1 MKDPLFRNIEDLR
14 VLISIFIRLTVL
26 VFIIFGISLPSIIM
40 AQNSITVL
48 TPDSDDT
55 YNTGDQVYISW
66 SDNYDPGH
74 VGINL
79 IDSSGNV
86 EMNITEY
93 FPNSN
98 YYTWSMPGS
107 VTSGSYKIEVYH
119 VVEFCFGGNCQYNRM
134 DTDDTGES
142 FDIQIPEL
150 DFDPSYDDSDVIAG
164 EDFYFEW
171 DHNLTS
177 GQLELHYG
185 DDTFGWT
192 EITTLSNTA
201 TSYTWTTPS
210 GSFPLSP
217 QIRIRSTGSSGL
229 EDQISINLLK
239 DIEVTSPTG
248 STNQLGGTNLSVTW
262 DANYNGGSVRVDL
275 YKGGSHQQTLTSS
288 TNNDGAYNWSVPLE
302 VTQGSNYQIRVKDT
316 GSSVKD
322 FSPNFTLTPHEV
334 TVTAPT
340 ASIDQIGG
348 TTLNI
353 TWNTT
358 YSGGN
363 VEIDLYKGGSF
374 DQTIV
379 SATPNDGAYNWSI
392 PTGIATSSDYQ
403 VRIKDSGTLVNDLSA
418 NFDLTERTITA
429 ASPTSSTDL
438 VGGSTLNINWNSSFS
453 GSDVRIELH
462 KGGSLDQTIT
472 SSTTNDGSY
481 NWTVPVNISSGSDYK
496 IRVKENG
503 TSVDDYTANFTL
515 NPHTVT
521 VTSPSSSTDQIG
533 LSTLSIN
540 WNTNYTGGNVRIEL
554 HKGGSLDQTITSS
567 TTNDGSYNWTV
578 PADITTASN
587 YQVRVKDTGSAG
599 DDYSENFTLNSRTIS
614 ITAPVST
621 TSQLGNSTL
630 NINWNTNYS
639 GGNVRIELHKGGS
652 LDQTITSST
661 TNDGSYNWT
670 VPLEIAQSSNY
681 KIRVK
686 DAASSIDNLTP
697 NFTLTPR
704 EVTVTDPLST
714 VDQVGGSTLNITWT
728 STFSEDVRIDLHKGG
743 SLDQTI
749 TSSTNNDGAYYWTIP
764 IDITQGSDYKI
775 RIKDTGT
782 TADHFSDNFTLNPQ
796 SITVTSPG
804 SSTSLIGGE
813 TLQVN
818 WGANYSNSTV
828 QVDLYKNGSHQQQIE
843 SAVNITNGNY
853 DWDIPTGITTGSD
866 YQIRVKDTGS
876 SVEDNSTNFSLTK
889 ASLSITSPDN
899 TDEYRVEDNVT
910 ISWTDN
916 GFDPQKVSIDL
927 LNSDDSVNQTLIEE
941 TTNTGSY
948 QFTLSP
954 LLSEGYYKVKVYALE
969 ESQICEE
976 GVTPPCYIK
985 GAIDEVSDNFFIKD
999 HEVVITEPTSS
1010 LNAIMPGDSL
1020 YIEWYTTTSPFTIG
1034 VGGEGQGW
1042 IIDISHSSTTSDP
1055 SNPVY
1060 NSLKW
1065 QIPQDMPF
1073 GTYIVN
1079 INYDGGQTSSEPFTV
1094 GQSMVGAQK
1103 TLSYDKY
1110 DDYGNLLQA
1119 TDANGGVHRFYY
1131 GSNSQPLTQNG
1142 EHGTNGVY
1150 LTGMSRVFTGGAD
1163 SLTTSGSYDNLGQLT
1178 GMIGENGVEATFSY
1192 DADGRLD
1199 TVYNDNGDPVT
1210 AVDYVY
1216 ADAQFSATN
1225 PNYIETIA
1233 YTGDGGGPRQ
1243 ATEYLDGLGRSIQTQ
1258 QRDGSHD
1265 IVSTIEYDG
1274 AGREFR
1280 SWKPYRWDTGHQYD
1294 SGWAGNDTTYYGNEF
1309 PYVEQHYEQSPMNRV
1324 VKAIP
1329 EGGQAAS
1336 GADSTAYRL
1345 DTWNGDIYSV
1355 TKSIDAEGN
1364 VTETWTDGWGRTVRT
1379 VADPDTIAAETL
1391 FEYDVLDNL
1400 EKVTAPNGTETTY
1413 SYDPRGNLTQKTSDD
1428 AGSVQYKY
1436 DVAGNLRFS
1445 QDANRATA
1453 GEVMFTSYDEL
1464 GRPFAEGVVSASL
1477 DTLDG
1482 DTDYGFGDTNANV
1495 HGAYAYDSKSTTN
1508 NKYPFDQFVTEL
1520 DSVTLANTNGQLA
1533 ARAWRVGDGTSSM
1546 IGSNPW
1552 QLEALSYDSE
1562 GRLADKWVWTGDNPG
1577 WAYHLHYDYNRA
1589 GELITQ
1595 QLTVGGETLYHH
1607 YTYNKRGLVDKVY
1620 LSDDGVADTE
1630 PAEIT
1635 YSYSATGAVEQIDYR
1650 GGTTITNGY
1659 DLRDRLTD
1667 INDITST
1674 SGSTFAAKYTYQKNS
1689 NVDQAE
1695 FWNPNI
1701 TTGINLTSAHR
1712 AYSYQYNYDGLNRLT
1727 SADYRLDGS
1736 NPDAF
1741 DVPSVSYDRSG
1752 NIEALQRRDQAGALV
1767 DDLDYKYE
1775 NGNNQLSSLDETA
1788 SSSHPWDPK
1797 AGNFTYDANGNLE
1810 TMTGNTTLTGV
1821 TYDHRNLPMQ
1831 FDLSATTQ
1839 QVNGYSME
1847 GQRVFKEVQTSG
1859 GTSWNFY
1866 IMDGLTTLGLIQD
1879 GSLQYLNI
1887 LGNDVTGRVLA
1898 SSGSIDANNAK
1909 RFYLKDLIGSTR
1921 AVVDENGTT
1930 KENRDYYPFGLLMD
1944 ERQYVN
1950 GAETTEKFS
1959 GKERDDQTGF
1969 DYFGARYYHSG
1980 LGRFISTDRFAEK
1993 YPSMTPYQYAA
2004 NNPAIFIDVNGDSVE
2019 VAYYSQPTD
2028 FFNFIPSISIPETY
2042 HTFIIYTN
2050 EETGQTVNI
2059 AEGMPENKL
2068 QTSGKSSALGW
2079 GKLVAEQST
2088 EAKGYD
2094 SKLRETVPTPES
2106 MTDSEFADKIIKKLK
2121 GYKKSDNKV
2130 NYSPIPSEAENTG
2143 NSKVTSLCLCKN

>member
-1 MKDPLFRNIEDLR
+1 
-14 VLISIFIRLTVL
+14 
-26 VFIIFGISLPSIIM
+26 
-40 AQNSITVL
+40 
-48 TPDSDDT
+48 
-55 YNTGDQVYISW
+55 
-66 SDNYDPGH
+66 
-74 VGINL
+74 
-79 IDSSGNV
+79 
-86 EMNITEY
+86 
-93 FPNSN
+93 
-98 YYTWSMPGS
+98 
-107 VTSGSYKIEVYH
+107 
-119 VVEFCFGGNCQYNRM
+119 
-134 DTDDTGES
+134 
-142 FDIQIPEL
+142 
-150 DFDPSYDDSDVIAG
+150 
-164 EDFYFEW
+164 
-171 DHNLTS
+171 
-177 GQLELHYG
+177 
-185 DDTFGWT
+185 
-192 EITTLSNTA
+192 
-201 TSYTWTTPS
+201 
-210 GSFPLSP
+210 
-217 QIRIRSTGSSGL
+217 
-229 EDQISINLLK
+229 
-239 DIEVTSPTG
+239 
-248 STNQLGGTNLSVTW
+248 
-262 DANYNGGSVRVDL
+262 
-275 YKGGSHQQTLTSS
+275 
-288 TNNDGAYNWSVPLE
+288 
-302 VTQGSNYQIRVKDT
+302 
-316 GSSVKD
+316 
-322 FSPNFTLTPHEV
+322 LTPHEV

-429 ASPTSSTDL
+429 TSPTSSTDL

-554 HKGGSLDQTITSS
+554 HKGGSLDQTITTS

-587 YQVRVKDTGSAG
+587 YQIRVKDTGSAG
-599 DDYSENFTLNSRTIS
+599 DDFSENFTLNSRTVS
-614 ITAPVST
+614 VTAPVST

-876 SVEDNSTNFSLTK
+876 SVEDYSANFSLTK
-889 ASLSITSPDN
+889 ASLSISSPDN

-1094 GQSMVGAQK
+1094 GQNMAGAQK

-1243 ATEYLDGLGRSIQTQ
+1243 ATEYLDGLGRSTQTQ

-1280 SWKPYRWDTGHQYD
+1280 SWKPYRWDTSHSFED
-1294 SGWAGNDTTYYGNEF
+1294 STSVHAQSSYSNTYPF
-1309 PYVEQHYEQSPMNRV
+1309 VEQHYEQSPMNRV
-1324 VKAIP
+1324 VKVVP

-1436 DVAGNLRFS
+1436 DVAGNLRFIR
-1445 QDANRATA
+1445 DANRAA
-1453 GEVMFTSYDEL
+1453 ADEVVFTNYDEL

-1482 DTDYGFGDTNANV
+1482 DTDYGFGDTNANL
-1495 HGAYAYDSKSTTN
+1495 HGAYAYDSKPTTSN
-1508 NKYPFDQFVTEL
+1508 NYPFDQFVTEL
-1520 DSVTLANTNGQLA
+1520 GSVTLTNTNGQPT
-1533 ARAWRVGDGTSSM
+1533 ARAWRVDDGSSSVM
-1546 IGSNPW
+1546 GSNPW

-1562 GRLADKWVWTGDNPG
+1562 GRVADKWIFTGNNSD
-1577 WAYHLHYDYNRA
+1577 WDTHLNYTYNLA
-1589 GELITQ
+1589 GEVIEQKTDIN
-1595 QLTVGGETLYHH
+1595 GEVLYHH
-1607 YTYNKRGLVDKVY
+1607 YSYNKRGLLDSVFV
-1620 LSDDGVADTE
+1620 STDGVKPNDPEVSYTYRATGAIDHIDFKGSKDVDYGYTIRDWVESINDIGTADTE
-1630 PAEIT
+1630 
-1635 YSYSATGAVEQIDYR
+1635 G
-1650 GGTTITNGY
+1650 
-1659 DLRDRLTD
+1659 
-1667 INDITST
+1667 
-1674 SGSTFAAKYTYQKNS
+1674 TFAALYDYYDNGNVKNT
-1689 NVDQAE
+1689 D
-1695 FWNPNI
+1695 FYNPD
-1701 TTGINLTSAHR
+1701 TGTNGAQNRYDYAFS
-1712 AYSYQYNYDGLNRLT
+1712 YDGLNRLT
-1727 SADYRLDGS
+1727 GADYTDS
-1736 NPDAF
+1736 DAITNAF
-1741 DVPSVSYDRSG
+1741 DVDSLIYD
-1752 NIEALQRRDQAGALV
+1752 
-1767 DDLDYKYE
+1767 
-1775 NGNNQLSSLDETA
+1775 
-1788 SSSHPWDPK
+1788 K
-1797 AGNFTYDANGNLE
+1797 AGNIQFLNRWDDGGTNIDDLEYLYYSGTNRLKELKDPSGQPYNWDAAPVDSLGYDGNGN
-1810 TMTGNTTLTGV
+1810 MTSQSGRFNSIS
-1821 TYDHRNLPMQ
+1821 YDHRNLPIH
-1831 FDLSATTQ
+1831 FDLDGGGDVRGFYNADGQRILKEQDADTYSFYVMDGQ
-1839 QVNGYSME
+1839 QTLAVIDTSGITHMNLVGNGTFGRIVGVNGSMDITNA
-1847 GQRVFKEVQTSG
+1847 RRY
-1859 GTSWNFY
+1859 Y
-1866 IMDGLTTLGLIQD
+1866 ITDML
-1879 GSLQYLNI
+1879 
-1887 LGNDVTGRVLA
+1887 
-1898 SSGSIDANNAK
+1898 
-1909 RFYLKDLIGSTR
+1909 GSTR
-1921 AVVDENGTT
+1921 AVVDDNGTLQET
-1930 KENRDYYPFGLLMD
+1930 FDYYPFGLIMPG
-1944 ERQYVN
+1944 R
-1950 GAETTEKFS
+1950 GTTSDNTMEKFTSHEYDEHS
-1959 GKERDDQTGF
+1959 GLEL
-1969 DYFGARYYHSG
+1969 YYAGARYLDAT
-1980 LGRFISTDRFAEK
+1980 LGRWHSVDPFADK
-1993 YPSMTPYQYAA
+1993 YPSFSPFNYVLNNPIRSYDPDGRYVVDGITATRVSRTQARIQGIAALAPGVGAA
-2004 NNPAIFIDVNGDSVE
+2004 NVARKWHRGDPSYQPSAMGIASAATSGFLKASRTILSKVAAIDPRDINLLKSITRFTSAKITSLEGFAGVVGDFFVDDIQSIAKDEAIFSAASLLTDGVGNKLGELSQNGTE
-2019 VAYYSQPTD
+2019 
-2028 FFNFIPSISIPETY
+2028 FSIS
-2042 HTFIIYTN
+2042 
-2050 EETGQTVNI
+2050 
-2059 AEGMPENKL
+2059 
-2068 QTSGKSSALGW
+2068 KSVL
-2079 GKLVAEQST
+2079 
-2088 EAKGYD
+2088 
-2094 SKLRETVPTPES
+2094 
-2106 MTDSEFADKIIKKLK
+2106 
-2121 GYKKSDNKV
+2121 
-2130 NYSPIPSEAENTG
+2130 ENTFEG
-2143 NSKVTSLCLCKN
+2143 DEDNAKDHLQGEFLKLETLADEIIDEFKLDLSIDSHLDFLKRRLKVKFSKIE